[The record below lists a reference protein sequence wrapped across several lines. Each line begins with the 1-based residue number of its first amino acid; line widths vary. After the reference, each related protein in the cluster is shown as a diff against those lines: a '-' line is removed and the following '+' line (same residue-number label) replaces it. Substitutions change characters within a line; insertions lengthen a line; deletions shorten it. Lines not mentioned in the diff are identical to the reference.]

1 METIFS
7 DNRYKLAS
15 IKTSPNGPKN
25 SEAFN
30 YDSWQAIENDLT
42 YKKFNK
48 VKSRLMIIRGPDHP
62 KTLSTPNVQ
71 TIFDKHTFYKYNRSI
86 VLVENS
92 NKFNPAFQQIL
103 NRAYTMFNNN
113 AYLYQY
119 YKYGLEKDKFL
130 ECFGIM

>member
-1 METIFS
+1 MASVFFPAINKNTQKVFSIEQNEFNYGVDLMDTIFS

-48 VKSRLMIIRGPDHP
+48 VKSRLMIVRGPDHP

-92 NKFNPAFQQIL
+92 NKFNPAF
-103 NRAYTMFNNN
+103 
-113 AYLYQY
+113 
-119 YKYGLEKDKFL
+119 
-130 ECFGIM
+130 

>member
-1 METIFS
+1 LASVFFPAINKNTQKVFSIEQNEFNYGVDLMDTIFS

-48 VKSRLMIIRGPDHP
+48 VKSRLMIVRGPDHP

-92 NKFNPAFQQIL
+92 NKFNPAF
-103 NRAYTMFNNN
+103 
-113 AYLYQY
+113 
-119 YKYGLEKDKFL
+119 
-130 ECFGIM
+130 

>member
-1 METIFS
+1 LASVFFPAINKNTQKVFSIEQNEFNYGVDLMETIFS

-48 VKSRLMIIRGPDHP
+48 VKSRLMIVRGPDHP

-86 VLVENS
+86 VLV
-92 NKFNPAFQQIL
+92 
-103 NRAYTMFNNN
+103 
-113 AYLYQY
+113 
-119 YKYGLEKDKFL
+119 
-130 ECFGIM
+130 

>member
-1 METIFS
+1 LASVFFPAINKNTQKVFSLEQNEFNYGVDLMETIFS

-92 NKFNPAFQQIL
+92 NKFNPAF
-103 NRAYTMFNNN
+103 
-113 AYLYQY
+113 
-119 YKYGLEKDKFL
+119 
-130 ECFGIM
+130 